1 MNLVFF
7 NPNQKEYPEINSS
20 EEQSLIE
27 RNGQK
32 LFDSWLGGAW
42 EVIGNLNWSLNLVL
56 ILIIKSRFYL
66 SSII

>member
-32 LFDSWLGGAW
+32 LFDSWLGGA
-42 EVIGNLNWSLNLVL
+42 
-56 ILIIKSRFYL
+56 
-66 SSII
+66 